1 MKLVMSK
8 QMPDISIV
16 IPCFNEADC
25 IPMLYQELHCVMD
38 GCGRAYE
45 LIFVDDG
52 STDLTSDIL
61 KRLSEQ
67 DTCVRWLCF
76 SRNFGHQKAL
86 KAGLDYAQGDAIIT
100 MDADMQHPPMLI
112 PEMLALWQE
121 GYDIVNT
128 IRKDDK
134 KCGLFKRVTSH
145 LFYRIIN
152 LLADVQI
159 LEGAADFRLL
169 DAKVATAL
177 RSCHEE
183 YMFMRGMTSWVGF
196 RQAQIEYQSNARYAG
211 KTKYSF
217 KKMFSFALCGVT
229 SFSVRPLRFAIVL
242 AGVFALFSIIEIV
255 YVLYITCYTG
265 QAVSGW
271 ASLAILISVLG
282 AAILLMLGIIGEYL
296 GKLFMQS
303 KQRPEYIVSRNE
315 TTIK

>member
-1 MKLVMSK
+1 MSK
-8 QMPDISIV
+8 HTPHISIV

-25 IPMLYQELHCVMD
+25 LPVLYQELHRVME
-38 GCGRAYE
+38 GYVHTYE

-52 STDLTSDIL
+52 STDGTIDIL
-61 KRLSEQ
+61 KHFSEQ
-67 DTCVRWLCF
+67 DARVRWLSF

-100 MDADMQHPPMLI
+100 MDADMQHPPTLI
-112 PEMLALWQE
+112 PEMLALWQK
-121 GYDIVNT
+121 GNDIVNT

-134 KCGLFKRVTSH
+134 QCSWFKRATSR

-169 DAKVATAL
+169 DSKVSMAL

-183 YMFMRGMTSWVGF
+183 YMFMRGMTAWVGF
-196 RQAQIEYQSNARYAG
+196 RQAQIEYQANARCAG

-229 SFSVRPLRFAIVL
+229 SFSVRPLRLAIVL
-242 AGVFALFSIIEIV
+242 SAIFSLFSILEIV
-255 YVLYITCYTG
+255 YVLYVACYTG

-271 ASLAILISVLG
+271 ASLAILISILG
-282 AAILLMLGIIGEYL
+282 AAVLLMLGIIGEYL

-303 KQRPEYIVSRNE
+303 KQRPEYIIESNSVNYL
-315 TTIK
+315 KN